1 MSRTPL
7 LPALLATAVLL
18 GGCGG
23 DDSSADRPAPTS
35 TSASDGASEAT
46 ATLVQSGLDQLDAGD
61 TAGATSTF
69 RNVLTLDPDNVYAHY
84 NLGLIAQQAGDEK
97 TAIEEYDAALAAQD
111 DYAPA
116 LFNRGI
122 LAETR
127 DLDQAVDLYE
137 RAVAADDQFARAY
150 MRLGF
155 AQVHLGDTE
164 AGEQALARGVALD
177 PAMADVDAPTYD

>member
-1 MSRTPL
+1 MSRTVV

-18 GGCGG
+18 GGCSG
-23 DDSSADRPAPTS
+23 DDSSADGPTS
-35 TSASDGASEAT
+35 AEATTTESSDAT
-46 ATLVQSGLDQLDAGD
+46 ATLVQSGLDQLGSGD

-69 RNVLTLDPDNVYAHY
+69 RNVLILDPGNLYAHY
-84 NLGLIAQQAGDEK
+84 NLGLIAQQAGDEE
-97 TAIEEYDAALAAQD
+97 TAIAEYDAALATQD

-127 DLDQAVDLYE
+127 DLEQAVDLYE
-137 RAVAADDQFARAY
+137 RAVAADDEFARAY

-155 AQVHLGDTE
+155 AQVHLGNTE
-164 AGEQALARGVALD
+164 DGEQALARGVALD
-177 PAMADVDAPTYD
+177 PAMAEVDAPTYD